1 MNPRTTRR
9 GTIAA
14 AVGAATLAT
23 GHAEADR
30 PIPTEW
36 DRLLSRA
43 DALLARFALSRQGGR
58 ELVTRRELEDT
69 VRLLRATIDA
79 AARGDR
85 R

>member
-36 DRLLSRA
+36 DRLAARCRRLLGRLSVRRA
-43 DALLARFALSRQGGR
+43 EPTPA
-58 ELVTRRELEDT
+58 TRRELRDT
-69 VRLLRATIDA
+69 LELLADVIDA